1 MNLRL
6 SKSSHMR
13 LIIPVIICMAIALC
27 CTGIVTAQSLG
38 VRSLDSLTKHA
49 EVYEK
54 EGQYQKALEVVLHEY
69 SETRRI
75 LGDTTFRSAR
85 VLMRLG
91 NLYEA
96 LGDDSMAAVHLH
108 RSLNIH
114 EALYEPTSVKLSI
127 VLMSLGRYYERQGR
141 YHDAR
146 TYYERDLLICER
158 HWSDDPVI
166 LAYAH
171 THVASVYA
179 AIDSNSLAEAHYQN
193 AISILLGSGK
203 SHESVLADILIKYA
217 SVKNDLADMET
228 AIALQKTALEL
239 ISKRNGPNTIE
250 YLDALSGY
258 SKILSDAGRN
268 VEALEIQQQ
277 VVESATR
284 FESVDSKSYLRK
296 LSGLAHRYKDL
307 GNYSQA
313 LQIVRQIRNTIRND
327 EHPGHDDYADIMVD
341 IVELCVLL
349 DDDTLTVELA
359 RSTASRMRQING
371 PRHAKTARAYCYLGA
386 AYLYAGD
393 YENARVV
400 IDSSLTMLDVVY
412 GNEHPMYAAALS
424 YSAMVSEAKRNY
436 ARAEIDY
443 RKSITLLRK
452 VSHFDE
458 NHLRSVETRLLN
470 MLSMTGQR
478 AKYIELEAE
487 IMSTR
492 K

>member
-1 MNLRL
+1 M
-6 SKSSHMR
+6 
-13 LIIPVIICMAIALC
+13 IIHIAIALC

-49 EVYEK
+49 EMYEK
-54 EGQYQKALEVVLHEY
+54 AGQYQKALEVVLYEY

-75 LGDTTFRSAR
+75 LGDTTFRNAR

-91 NLYEA
+91 NLYET
-96 LGDDSMAAVHLH
+96 LGYDSMAAVCLH

-114 EALYEPTSVKLSI
+114 EMLYEPTSYKLSI
-127 VLMSLGRYYERQGR
+127 ILTSLGRYYERLGR

-146 TYYERDLLICER
+146 TYYERDLEICEK

-166 LAYAH
+166 LAVAH
-171 THVASVYA
+171 AHVASVCA
-179 AIDSNSLAEAHYQN
+179 AIDSISLAEVHYQH

-217 SVKNDLADMET
+217 SVKNDLADMES

-239 ISKRNGPNTIE
+239 ISKRSGPNSIE

-258 SKILSDAGRN
+258 SKILSEAGRN
-268 VEALEIQQQ
+268 VEALEMQQQ

-284 FESVDSKSYLRK
+284 FESIDSKSYLRK

-307 GNYSQA
+307 GNHSQA
-313 LQIVRQIRNTIRND
+313 LQIVKQIRNTISND
-327 EHPGHDDYADIMVD
+327 QHPGNNDYADIMVD

-349 DDDTLTVELA
+349 DDETLTVELA

-386 AYLYAGD
+386 AYLYAGEYD
-393 YENARVV
+393 NARVV
-400 IDSSLTMLDVVY
+400 IDSSLTMLGIVY
-412 GNEHPMYAAALS
+412 GSEHPMYAAALS
-424 YSAMVSEAKRNY
+424 YSAMVSEAKGNY
-436 ARAEIDY
+436 ASAESDY
-443 RKSITLLRK
+443 RKSIALLRK

-478 AKYIELEAE
+478 VKYIELEAE